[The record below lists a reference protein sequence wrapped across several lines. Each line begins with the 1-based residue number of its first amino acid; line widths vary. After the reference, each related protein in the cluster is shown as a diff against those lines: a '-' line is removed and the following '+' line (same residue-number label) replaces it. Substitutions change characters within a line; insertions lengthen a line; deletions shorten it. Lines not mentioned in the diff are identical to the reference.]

1 MVSKKD
7 IWVSKYN
14 FIDEVVRD
22 IHLPLEVRI
31 YDTTLRDGEQVPGL
45 VFRKDEKLKI
55 ALALDELGVQRIEV
69 GMPAV
74 SAEDEAAATEIA
86 KLGLDAEI
94 WGFARCV
101 RSDIDACIR
110 SDLGSLVCEIAT
122 SDLKMK
128 AYGLTKEAV
137 LEKMVDAVSYA
148 KAHGMRVAFFDVDMT
163 RTDLDFLKRIYLAAV
178 NDAHADEVVS
188 VDTLGVATP
197 ESFYYLTKK
206 VREWVHVPLHT
217 HCHNEF
223 GMGVANSI
231 AAIKAGAEW
240 VHVSV
245 NGLGEKSGNTDLA
258 EVAMALLLLYDK
270 DVGLKFEKLTS
281 VSKLVQQL
289 SGIEMPVN
297 KPIVGGGVFKR
308 ESGLAVQQL
317 IAFPPAVEPYPP
329 ELVGAKREI
338 VLGKKSGKHSIKWK
352 LGELGISLND
362 EQTAGVLEKVKAR
375 SIQKKGSISDEEFK
389 TIVDEVV

>member
-1 MVSKKD
+1 VVLKKD
-7 IWVSKYN
+7 IWVSQYN
-14 FIDEVVRD
+14 FIDEVTRD
-22 IHLPLEVRI
+22 LHLPPRVGI

-55 ALALDELGVQRIEV
+55 AQALDELGVERIEV

-74 SAEDEAAATEIA
+74 SADDKAAAAEIVR
-86 KLGLDAEI
+86 LGLSAEI
-94 WGFARCV
+94 WGFARCL
-101 RSDIDACIR
+101 RSDIDACVA

-128 AYGLTKEAV
+128 AYGLTKESV
-137 LEKMVDAVSYA
+137 LEKIVDAVSYA
-148 KAHGMRVAFFDVDMT
+148 KAHGLKVAFFDVDMT
-163 RTDLDFLKRIYLAAV
+163 RTDLDFLKQVYLTAV

-197 ESFYYLTKK
+197 ESFYYLTRK
-206 VREWVHVPLHT
+206 VKEWVNVPLHV

-223 GMGVANSI
+223 GLGVATSI
-231 AAIKAGAEW
+231 AGVKAGAEW
-240 VHVSV
+240 IHVAV
-245 NGLGEKSGNTDLA
+245 NGIGEKSGNTDLA
-258 EVAMALLLLYDK
+258 EVAMALLLLYNK

-297 KPIVGGGVFKR
+297 KPIVGDGVFKR
-308 ESGLAVQQL
+308 ESGLTVLQL
-317 IAFPPAVEPYPP
+317 TSYPPAVEPYPP
-329 ELVGAKREI
+329 ELVGARREI

-352 LGELGISLND
+352 LNELGISLTDQQTD
-362 EQTAGVLEKVKAR
+362 EVLEKVKAR
-375 SIQKKGSISDEEFK
+375 SIEKKGSVSDEEFM
-389 TIVDEVV
+389 TIVNDTV